1 MKTTTSLSNKAK
13 KLLAMVCES
22 SVESG
27 DDPRGYYA
35 EFESNGYKPWH
46 PKDVAELEDA
56 GLVTLHDES
65 DPVPSLNDL
74 RVDEENDSDEE
85 YDGVAFLNATQA
97 GQDAAKELGL
107 L

>member
-13 KLLAMVCES
+13 QLLAMACES
-22 SVESG
+22 SVDFG
-27 DDPRGYYA
+27 DDPRGFYA

-46 PKDVAELEDA
+46 PRDVAELEEA
-56 GLVTLHDES
+56 GLVTLHEDS

-74 RVDEENDSDEE
+74 RVDEEDESDEE
-85 YDGVAFLNATQA
+85 YDGAAFLNVTQA
-97 GQDAAKELGL
+97 GQDVANELGL